1 MRKLFLIAMMS
12 AASVLLSAQVSAGP
26 VKRILPQGKDGD
38 NFYYQVQCTNDTEG
52 SVVVHDKENK
62 ICAQAFGGQPQ
73 CNSSWTVQRA
83 AEQACK

>member
-1 MRKLFLIAMMS
+1 MRKTFLIAMMS
-12 AASVLLSAQVSAGP
+12 AASAVFCAQASAGP
-26 VKRILPQGKDGD
+26 VERILPQGKDGD
-38 NFYYQVQCTNDTEG
+38 FYYYQVKCGNQTEG

-62 ICAQAFGGQPQ
+62 VCAQAFGGKPE